1 MEYLFLN
8 ARSLR
13 LQPKATVSFLLSH
26 FSITANTSYISQS
39 PNYHSIFFLML
50 AHTVSNLSI
59 SCSHP
64 DTSLFIH
71 PTTTIISRWISST
84 RFRFQQIDSFQRML
98 CYVPYL
104 LYFCFAAPGVP
115 LPAFSYWW
123 WIRFFMRVR
132 KDTIISFPIN
142 FFASAFLDIK
152 NHCIVTSNRNYTIQ
166 WFSIL

>member
-1 MEYLFLN
+1 MHEASSYI
-8 ARSLR
+8 RR
-13 LQPKATVSFLLSH
+13 LLFLLSH
-26 FSITANTSYISQS
+26 FSITADTSYISQS

-50 AHTVSNLSI
+50 VHTVSNLSI

-71 PTTTIISRWISST
+71 PTTIIISRWISST

-104 LYFCFAAPGVP
+104 LYFCFAAPDVP

-123 WIRFFMRVR
+123 WIRFFLCVYV
-132 KDTIISFPIN
+132 KIQL
-142 FFASAFLDIK
+142 FLLP
-152 NHCIVTSNRNYTIQ
+152 SNSSLQYFLPNI
-166 WFSIL
+166 